1 MANGKARVTVEGVS
15 KKFAR
20 SLKRSFIYG
29 AEEIARAAIGR
40 QPNQQLRD
48 SEFWALRDVS
58 FTLKEGQSVG
68 IVGLNGSGKTTL
80 LRVISGILRPTRG
93 QVRVHGAIAPMLA
106 LGAGFKPVLSGREN
120 VFLNMSLL
128 GLAPETIR
136 KRFDAVADF
145 ADIGAAI
152 DAPLGT
158 YSTGMRMRLGFACAI
173 FTEPEILIVDEV
185 LSVGDA
191 RFRMKCRNKMNELRR
206 NGVSMLLVS
215 HSSISIETLCNQA
228 VYLRKGRV
236 VSIGPPDDVLAQYN
250 TDELAKAA
258 QHNDKILGTRGASV
272 TSITS
277 VNQHDIPLAG
287 QRIKKVSLQNANGEA
302 TQTVQSGGDCRIE
315 LVVVSSDRVESVSV
329 NLILIDQT
337 HDIGERVQFIVSRSD
352 IGPIHLDAGESRI
365 TLGLSPIVFRPGTYT
380 LKLSVSIGPNDDIL
394 DVVEGFK
401 FMVERKPGTDGS
413 TMHQPHG
420 WSVNGTRM
428 MPIGDR
434 LFEMDDV
441 AEF

>member
-29 AEEIARAAIGR
+29 AEEIVRAAIGR
-40 QPNQQLRD
+40 QPNQQIRD

-58 FTLKEGQSVG
+58 FTLEEGQSVG

-80 LRVISGILRPTRG
+80 LRVISGILQPTRG
-93 QVRVHGAIAPMLA
+93 QVHVHGAIAPMLA

-215 HSSISIETLCNQA
+215 HSSISIETLCSQA

-236 VSIGPPDDVLAQYN
+236 VRIGPPDEVLAQYN

-258 QHNDKILGTRGASV
+258 QHNDKILGTSGTSV
-272 TSITS
+272 TSI
-277 VNQHDIPLAG
+277 NQQDIPLAG
-287 QRIKKVSLQNANGEA
+287 QRIKKVSLQKANGEA
-302 TQTVQSGGDCRIE
+302 TQTVQSGGNYRIE
-315 LVVVSSDRVESVSV
+315 LVVVSGARVENVSV
-329 NLILIDQT
+329 NLIVIDQT
-337 HDIGERVQFIVSRSD
+337 HDIGERVQFVVSRSD
-352 IGPIHLDAGESRI
+352 VGPMHLDAGESRI

-380 LKLSVSIGPNDDIL
+380 LKLSVSSGPNDDIL

-401 FMVERKPGTDGS
+401 FMVERKPGTDGRS
-413 TMHQPHG
+413 LHQPHD
-420 WSVNGTRM
+420 WSFNGTRM
-428 MPIGDR
+428 LPVSDR
-434 LFEMDDV
+434 LLEMDDV